1 MKNTIITKEAY
12 EKITGLSINFR
23 EKALKYNFTDREL
36 EALKVQDQIL
46 SNRPEASDGDSY
58 AHFSSFLYH
67 TKKRKYK
74 PSQLSES
81 RKKVDE
87 VRKRDWYTI
96 DQLQDWDKV
105 EGELKAGYVFI
116 GLNAAKTVE
125 DPEITKTL
133 SFERFENFHAGG
145 PDMKI
150 HNAFTKDEK
159 RSEMDE
165 KFYYQ
170 NIHGTYI
177 TDVIKA
183 IPTSNGAEL
192 RKLIKKAA
200 GELQMDY
207 VSLEKSLVGIFADM
221 LVEELELL
229 GGVTHTLIILSAIED
244 PNQNY
249 IERLLNLGE
258 FPRKYKEA
266 TGIDIRYEK
275 TQHPS
280 DSVKR
285 ERYRQDLSRIYGRE

>member
-58 AHFSSFLYH
+58 GHFSSFLYH

-105 EGELKAGYVFI
+105 EGGLKAGYVFI

-165 KFYYQ
+165 KFYYE

-207 VSLEKSLVGIFADM
+207 VSLEKSLVGIFTDM

-285 ERYRQDLSRIYGRE
+285 ERYRQDLSRIYGRQ